1 MSYPL
6 DTTDKAILERLQG
19 NSRLTLKEIAGQ
31 LNLST
36 TPVFDRIK
44 KLEKAGVISKY
55 VALVDPKKVGKN
67 LTVFIN
73 ISIKEHDKTAINE
86 FVASIT
92 QFPEVQECHHITG
105 NADFLIKMVLADIE
119 AYNQFILDKLSVI
132 PHIGR
137 VESRFSLSERKSTT
151 VVSI

>member
-6 DTTDKAILERLQG
+6 DATDKAILKRLQG

-73 ISIKEHDKTAINE
+73 ISIKEHDKMAINE
-86 FVASIT
+86 FVAAIT
-92 QFPEVQECHHITG
+92 QFSEVQECHHITG
-105 NADFLIKMVLADIE
+105 NADFLIKLVLADIE

-151 VVSI
+151 VISI

>member
-6 DTTDKAILERLQG
+6 DKTDKAILNMLQED
-19 NSRLTLKEIAGQ
+19 SRVTLKEIARR

-36 TPVFDRIK
+36 TPIFDRMK
-44 KLEKAGVISKY
+44 KLEKAGIIKKY
-55 VALVDPKKVGKN
+55 VALIDPKKIGKN

-73 ISIKEHDKTAINE
+73 ISIKEHDKSAINE
-86 FVASIT
+86 FVGVIT
-92 QFPEVQECHHITG
+92 QFPEVMECHHITG
-105 NADFLIKMVLADIE
+105 NADFLIKLVLSDIE

-137 VESRFSLSERKSTT
+137 VDSKFSLSERKSTT
-151 VVSI
+151 MLTI